1 MEYCFKSDV
10 KPIDLWKIAML
21 KIYKSYT
28 GIINIVFSAAM
39 MILCARF
46 YGEVGTFLRAV
57 LIFLL
62 ILFPILQ
69 PLAIY
74 SRSIKQL
81 EGLPGEVIIHF
92 GDKGLTIDCNGQ
104 NEQIPWKRVAN
115 AYKQFNMVVVMADD
129 RHGYMLTDRVLKDKK
144 DEFFSYLCDKI
155 KETR

>member
-10 KPIDLWKIAML
+10 KPVDLWKIAML

-28 GIINIVFSAAM
+28 GIINIVFSVAM
-39 MILCARF
+39 VFLCVRF
-46 YGEVGTFLRAV
+46 YGEVGSFLRTV

-81 EGLPGEVIIHF
+81 EDLPGEMVIRF
-92 GDKGLTIDCNGQ
+92 DDKGVCVECKGTSATL
-104 NEQIPWKRVAN
+104 PWKRIKN
-115 AYKQFNMVVVMADD
+115 AYKRDGMVVVMSDD
-129 RHGYMLTDRVLKDKK
+129 RHGYMLTDRVLGAKK
-144 DEFFSYLCDKI
+144 DEFFEYLRSKI
-155 KETR
+155 NG